1 MMNDLG
7 NPPPHR
13 VLSVRQ
19 PWAHLIVAGIKRIE
33 NRVWTTRYRGP
44 LLIHAS
50 KRWYDEPVGDIEQR
64 HGITIPHDLPLGG
77 IVGVVDLIDVITASD
92 DPYFVG
98 PFGLVLANP
107 RPLEFIA
114 MPGKLSIFTVGG
126 ASA

>member
-1 MMNDLG
+1 MNDLFD

-19 PWAHLIVAGIKRIE
+19 PWAHLIVAGIKTIE
-33 NRVWTTRYRGP
+33 NRTWTTRYRGP

-50 KRWYDEPVGDIEQR
+50 KRWYDEPVAEIEQR
-64 HGITIPHDLPLGG
+64 HAITIPRDLPVGG
-77 IVGVVDLIDVITASD
+77 IVGVVDLVDVITTSA

-107 RPLEFIA
+107 RQLEFVA
-114 MPGKLSIFTVGG
+114 MPGRLNIFTAEGLRL
-126 ASA
+126 